1 MKNNNKILVTGCA
14 GFIGYFV
21 CSELK
26 DKNSTIVGLDSLN
39 NYYDVELKKKRVT
52 NLKKKKVTFYKNNLQ
67 SIEKIR
73 KILIKHKINVIIHL
87 AAQAG
92 VRHSLKKPLDYVK
105 NNIQATTCLLE
116 ACKGLKI
123 KHFLFSSSSSVY
135 GAGKYKKFKETDNTD
150 FPIQYY
156 AATKKS
162 NELMLH
168 SYSHKFKLP
177 VTVMR
182 FFTVYGPFGRPDMA
196 LFKFTKNIY
205 NNKPI
210 DLYNKG
216 NHARDFTFIN
226 DNVAAILKLVDKP
239 PKKIEIPNSKK
250 YNYFSSNA
258 KYRIVNVA
266 CGQEVKLKHYVKLV
280 EKYTGKKSKKKYL
293 ELQTGDVKKIS
304 ADITFLKKLT
314 KYKPQTD
321 VKIGVFKFIKWF
333 KIYFKID

>member
-1 MKNNNKILVTGCA
+1 VKNNNKILVTGCA

-21 CSELK
+21 CSKLK
-26 DKNSTIVGLDSLN
+26 DNNKTVVGLDSLN
-39 NYYDVELKKKRVT
+39 NYYDVEIKKKRIL
-52 NLKKKKVTFYKNNLQ
+52 NLKKKKIIFYKNNLQ
-67 SIEKIR
+67 NIEIIK
-73 KILIKHKINVIIHL
+73 KILKKHKINIIIHL

-92 VRHSLKKPLDYVK
+92 VRHSLKKPLDYVR

-116 ACKGLKI
+116 ACKEFKI

-135 GAGKYKKFKETDNTD
+135 GAGKYRKFKESDNTD

-168 SYSHKFKLP
+168 SYSHQFKLP
-177 VTVMR
+177 VTIMR

-205 NNKPI
+205 SNKPI
-210 DLYNKG
+210 DLFNKG
-216 NHARDFTFIN
+216 NHARDFTFID
-226 DNVAAILKLVDKP
+226 DNVASILRLINKP
-239 PKKIEIPNSKK
+239 PKKIEIPHLKK

-258 KYRIVNVA
+258 KYRIVNIA
-266 CGQEVKLKHYVKLV
+266 CGKEVKLKNYVQLI
-280 EKYTGKKSKKKYL
+280 ENYTKKKSKKNYL
-293 ELQTGDVKKIS
+293 DLQVGDVKEIS
-304 ADITFLKKLT
+304 ADIRYLKKIT

-321 VKIGVFKFIKWF
+321 VKVGVFKFINWYK
-333 KIYFKID
+333 KYFKID